1 MGVPPSN
8 PAVAGGMGG
17 GMGGQPAMP
26 MATTAP
32 ARPAAPEKPAGPM
45 GEPMAP
51 QDIEHCKSVFAML
64 LDMSSQDGNAKK
76 REDIAKRLEDLYS
89 KLGTGAMKTATSQK
103 VLQIVRSVEAQDY
116 TTAKNLHKELANTD
130 WDTNRNWL
138 VGVQRLIPNR

>member
-8 PAVAGGMGG
+8 PAMPGGMGG
-17 GMGGQPAMP
+17 GMGGPPSMP

-32 ARPAAPEKPAGPM
+32 ARPAAPEKPAGGPI

-64 LDMSSQDGNAKK
+64 LDLSSQDGNAKK

-89 KLGTGAMKTATSQK
+89 KLGSGAMKTA
-103 VLQIVRSVEAQDY
+103 
-116 TTAKNLHKELANTD
+116 
-130 WDTNRNWL
+130 
-138 VGVQRLIPNR
+138 